1 MSKKFLDLAFIP
13 GERGREDFQVF
24 WQVMAGK
31 LFTNYSILDVGAGL
45 NFSKDRLSN
54 NGSNWVVTQ
63 DVAPNLPVD
72 IRCDIGFLRDKYF
85 NVVTS
90 FDVIE
95 HIIDVHSFVEQLIRI
110 ANNFIF
116 ITTPNVLISKNQSQF
131 HAREYTGQ
139 ELIDLF
145 GNDFDFRYFIGDPH
159 GENIKEVDR
168 KEFTSLENKMPH
180 LGLLVI
186 KR

>member
-1 MSKKFLDLAFIP
+1 MSKEFLDLAFIP

-54 NGSNWVVTQ
+54 NGSNWVITQ
-63 DVAPNLPVD
+63 DVAPDLSVD
-72 IRCDIGFLRDKYF
+72 IRCPISFLRDNYF

-95 HIIDVHSFVEQLIRI
+95 HIVDVNSFVDDLLRI
-110 ANNFIF
+110 ANNFVF

-131 HAREYTGQ
+131 HVREFTGQ

-145 GNDFDFRYFIGDPH
+145 GEKVDFRYFIGDPH
-159 GENIKEVDR
+159 GENIKEVNKKD
-168 KEFTSLENKMPH
+168 FISLENKMPH
-180 LGLLVI
+180 LGLLII
-186 KR
+186 KK